1 MTTDQTSEKAPVT
14 AKAIEDGLLR
24 FLEERTKATVTPDQE
39 LFASGLVSSM
49 FAMELVVFLERSY
62 GVTIIGADLKL
73 DNFRTVQAMTKLVLR
88 IQDSA
93 DMARHA

>member
-1 MTTDQTSEKAPVT
+1 
-14 AKAIEDGLLR
+14 
-24 FLEERTKATVTPDQE
+24 
-39 LFASGLVSSM
+39 M